1 MRFKILIILLIICL
15 NLKSSSIVHAQKQK
29 GPYEA
34 VVEQNG
40 AYVRSGPGK
49 RYYPTMQLKQGT
61 RVTVYRHDPGG
72 WYMIAPPRNSFSW
85 VNAKYV
91 QMVKQNIGEITAN
104 RVTVNVGTVFGD
116 TKDVWQRTLSTGDRV
131 HILGEKLL
139 QSSTKKIKYYKI
151 APPRGEWRW
160 ISGRAVAP
168 ENNIAR
174 KNRENNPYEIPV
186 GLKESEKMRKRY
198 EEDLTFK
205 QDKKHIDSNTKGVNQ
220 NSPDKKLLAE
230 QLAHMNKLDS
240 DFRNIIRK
248 ETAEWDFQKLSQDYQ
263 QLRKASQS
271 IAFSNKLKLR
281 FDALDRYGKIK
292 AQYDDFLQITRETT
306 LKEAR
311 LLDLQNKQF
320 NGSTISGVPVPS
332 PEMEGSFE
340 TEAGPETNIVPEPE
354 LEVPVENDEIQE
366 EQSSTPAYP
375 NPLNGPVLQ
384 APSVPNS
391 LVQKPAV
398 PQMSSNEQF
407 PTEGIVQSESITNN
421 QSTSNLPAT
430 QISSSNVRNPRQ
442 FATPQQ
448 FTNPQNGFPNQPVAH
463 PQYSPQPVQ
472 GRTQQPVQQPARHMV
487 GVRMQENRAPGLLGR
502 LGLIPPRRRLFSN
515 QGYRTGYHPQQFSSQ
530 QFSNQQFPNQ
540 QRNYPGQRPQS
551 NHPAFGQPVF
561 QQGQN
566 PNQPNTFPQNSQPVQ
581 QTGVMQQPPTFQQPQ
596 TTQHNAASP
605 SGKSPHAL
613 LDGAGIVQRTPA
625 WRQGSP
631 RYVLTNQKG
640 NILSYIQSNN
650 GLNLEQ
656 HVGHAVGVQGHRSH
670 RSDLQSDLI
679 QINHLTPVNL
689 K

>member
-15 NLKSSSIVHAQKQK
+15 NLKSSSTVHAQKQK

-40 AYVRSGPGK
+40 TYVRSGPGK
-49 RYYPTMQLKQGT
+49 RYYPTMQLKRGT

-116 TKDVWQRTLSTGDRV
+116 TKDVWQRTLSTGDRI

-168 ENNIAR
+168 ENSVAR

-186 GLKESEKMRKRY
+186 GLKKSEKMRKRY

-205 QDKKHIDSNTKGVNQ
+205 EDKKLIESNIKGVNQ
-220 NSPDKKLLAE
+220 NSPNQKLLAE
-230 QLAHMNKLDS
+230 QLSQLNKLDS

-248 ETAEWDFQKLSQDYQ
+248 ETAEWDFQTLSQSYQ
-263 QLRKASQS
+263 QLRKDSQS

-281 FDALDRYGKIK
+281 FDALNRYGKIK

-332 PEMEGSFE
+332 PEIEGS
-340 TEAGPETNIVPEPE
+340 PETNIVPEPE
-354 LEVPVENDEIQE
+354 SEVPVENNEIQE
-366 EQSSTPAYP
+366 EQSSIPAYP

-384 APSVPNS
+384 GPSVSNP
-391 LVQKPAV
+391 LVQDPAV
-398 PQMSSNEQF
+398 PQLSSNKQI
-407 PTEGIVQSESITNN
+407 PSEEIMPSEPIANN
-421 QSTSNLPAT
+421 QASSNLPET
-430 QISSSNVRNPRQ
+430 QISSNNVSN
-442 FATPQQ
+442 PQQ
-448 FTNPQNGFPNQPVAH
+448 FANPQNGFPNQAVTH
-463 PQYSPQPVQ
+463 PQYAPQPTQ
-472 GRTQQPVQQPARHMV
+472 GRVQQPVRHMT
-487 GVRMQENRAPGLLGR
+487 GIPIQENRAPGLLGR

-515 QGYRTGYHPQQFSSQ
+515 QGYRAAYPPQQI
-530 QFSNQQFPNQ
+530 SNQQNIQ
-540 QRNYPGQRPQS
+540 PGQRPQS
-551 NHPAFGQPVF
+551 DHPAFGQPVL
-561 QQGQN
+561 QQGQI
-566 PNQPNTFPQNSQPVQ
+566 PTQPNYSQPVK
-581 QTGVMQQPPTFQQPQ
+581 QTGAMQQPPVLQQPQ

-625 WRQGSP
+625 WRPGSP